1 MAPTKLK
8 YETSHALVGEFIFN
22 WNRFEGKISQCIER
36 LFRLKGLE
44 SVIFLANIGFGE
56 KIAVLTK
63 IVELNTRGKSAKWR
77 TEAAKLFSEVLY
89 FNTEYRNVLV
99 HTPFAPF
106 EKAGGIKFYRILA
119 KKKLDFPNTSWD
131 RKFFEKRFKEIDG
144 FEARLN
150 EIMNAL
156 KDKSVQGGKRM
167 GRTIAAA
174 KR

>member
-8 YETSHALVGEFIFN
+8 FETSYALAGEFIFN
-22 WNRFEGKISQCIER
+22 WNRFEGQISQCIENI
-36 LFRLKGLE
+36 FRLKGLE
-44 SVIFLANIGFGE
+44 SVILLANIVFGE

-63 IVELNTRGKSAKWR
+63 IVELNSRGKPAKWR
-77 TEAAKLFSEVLY
+77 IQAARLFSEVLY

-99 HTPFAPF
+99 HTPFSPF

-150 EIMNAL
+150 EVLNAL
-156 KDKSVQGGKRM
+156 NDKSIKGARKT

>member
-8 YETSHALVGEFIFN
+8 YETSHALAGEFIFN
-22 WNRFEGKISQCIER
+22 WNRFESQISQYIEKI
-36 LFRLKGLE
+36 FTLKGLE

-63 IVELNTRGKSAKWR
+63 IVELNSRGKPAKWR
-77 TEAAKLFSEVLY
+77 AEAAKLFSEVLY

-106 EKAGGIKFYRILA
+106 EKAEGIKFYRILA

-131 RKFFEKRFKEIDG
+131 RIFFERRFREIDG

-150 EIMNAL
+150 EIVNAL
-156 KDKSVQGGKRM
+156 NDKSIKGAGKT
-167 GRTIAAA
+167 GRTSAAA